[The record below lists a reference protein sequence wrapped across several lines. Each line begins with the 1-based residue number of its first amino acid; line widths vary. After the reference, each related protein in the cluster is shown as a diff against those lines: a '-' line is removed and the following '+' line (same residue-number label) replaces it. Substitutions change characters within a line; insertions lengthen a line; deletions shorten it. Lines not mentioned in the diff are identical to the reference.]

1 MTSRITSGRSSSALA
16 IAATIL
22 AAAIVSVS
30 FTPNADAYP
39 LSMTAA
45 GQLSSAAVGPAPVE
59 AVRCFRQPGFGGRE
73 GRRRAFCIV
82 MHGTHNGETCRSFV
96 LLRSPRG
103 AFASAGSGV
112 RASML
117 GSNVC
122 EPAFTG
128 IEP

>member
-1 MTSRITSGRSSSALA
+1 MTSRITAGRSSSALA

-22 AAAIVSVS
+22 AAMVSVS

-45 GQLSSAAVGPAPVE
+45 EQRSTTAVGTAPVE